1 MTILQAL
8 DGYYPRLEGVA
19 EQGWSPEKFG
29 WCILLNPDG
38 SVAGVQD
45 LRETDG
51 KKPKPRLFMVPAS
64 YKRPGTVPRSFFL

>member
-51 KKPKPRLFMVPAS
+51 
-64 YKRPGTVPRSFFL
+64 